1 MTAPDPL
8 RPTNAMSDLIDHA
21 INWLDT
27 LDRDLVATFLT
38 RRGVQFAVVVRVLAG
53 PERRRGS
60 SRC

>member
-1 MTAPDPL
+1 
-8 RPTNAMSDLIDHA
+8 MSDLIDQA

-27 LDRDLVATFLT
+27 LDRDLVATYLT